1 MVAGRESAEEYKK
14 GSRRQNMSD
23 IVKYQSF
30 ELPGKISIEEDEKD
44 PNRCRFVAE
53 PLERG
58 FGHTI
63 GNALRRVLMTA
74 IESPAILS
82 FKMEGV
88 PHEYMAV
95 EGIIEDVTNIV
106 INLKGALLR
115 RLPTVDQ
122 SDTRG
127 IRILKKTV
135 EVTPE
140 MLEKAGGGYKV
151 RLKDIIQDGLF
162 DVVNPDHEIFTVT
175 VPMTR
180 EVTLRVGYGR
190 GYLPSERIEGM
201 FEKVNDEIV
210 IDALYSPVRLVNYF
224 VEDTRVG
231 GQTDMDRVILDIHTD
246 GRISPKE
253 ALSFAAQII
262 NIHFS
267 IFDELNFQTISFDT
281 DEEETPSDRDSILHK
296 LSLKISEI
304 ELSVRSTNCLQIA
317 DIDTIAELV
326 IMQEIDMLKFR
337 NFGKKSLN
345 EIKAKLDEMGL
356 SLGMDLTKYGI
367 NKDNVKD
374 IVAELAHSEKTQ

>member
-1 MVAGRESAEEYKK
+1 
-14 GSRRQNMSD
+14 MSD
-23 IVKYQSF
+23 IVKYQKF
-30 ELPGKISIEEDEKD
+30 ELPSKIIIEEDEHD
-44 PNRCRFVAE
+44 LNRSRFIAE

-74 IESPAILS
+74 IEAPAILS
-82 FKMEGV
+82 IKIEGV

-115 RLPTVDQ
+115 RLPTTDI
-122 SDTRG
+122 SDARG
-127 IRILKKTV
+127 MRVLKKKLD
-135 EVTPE
+135 VTAE
-140 MLEKAGGGYKV
+140 MLEQGKGGYKV
-151 RLKDIIQDGLF
+151 RLKDIIQDGIF
-162 DVVNPDHEIFTVT
+162 DVVNPDHVIFTVT
-175 VPMTR
+175 MPMTK

-190 GYLPSERIEGM
+190 GYVPSERIEGM

-224 VEDTRVG
+224 VEDKRVG
-231 GQTDMDRVILDIHTD
+231 GQTDMDRVILDVQTD

-253 ALSFAAQII
+253 ALSFASQII
-262 NIHFS
+262 NTHFS

-281 DEEETPSDRDSILHK
+281 DEEEISSDKDSILHK

-317 DIDTIAELV
+317 NIDTIAELV
-326 IMQEIDMLKFR
+326 IMHEADMLKFR

-345 EIKAKLDEMGL
+345 EIKAKLEEMGL
-356 SLGMDLTKYGI
+356 YLGMDLSKYGI
-367 NKDNVKD
+367 TKDNVKD
-374 IVAELAHSEKTQ
+374 LAATLAHSEKG

>member
-1 MVAGRESAEEYKK
+1 
-14 GSRRQNMSD
+14 MSD

>member
-1 MVAGRESAEEYKK
+1 
-14 GSRRQNMSD
+14 MSD
-23 IVKYQSF
+23 IVKYQRF
-30 ELPGKISIEEDEKD
+30 ELPEKIIIEEDEKD

-74 IESPAILS
+74 IEAPAILS

-95 EGIIEDVTNIV
+95 EGITEDVTNIV

-115 RLPTVDQ
+115 RLPTTDQ

-127 IRILKKTV
+127 IRLLKKWL
-135 EVTPE
+135 EITPE
-140 MLEKAGGGYKV
+140 MLEQYKGSYTV
-151 RLKDIIQDGLF
+151 CLKDIIQEGMF
-162 DVVNPDHEIFTVT
+162 EVVNPDHEIFTVT
-175 VPMTR
+175 MPMAK
-180 EVTLRVGYGR
+180 EVVLRVGYGR
-190 GYLPSERIEGM
+190 GYVPSERIEGM
-201 FEKVNDEIV
+201 FEKVNDEII

-224 VEDTRVG
+224 VEDKRVG
-231 GQTDMDRVILDIHTD
+231 GQTDMDRVILDVHTD
-246 GRISPKE
+246 GRLSPRE

-262 NIHFS
+262 NTHFS
-267 IFDELNFQTISFDT
+267 IFDELNFQTISFDV
-281 DEEETPSDRDSILHK
+281 DEEEATSDRDSVLHK

-317 DIDTIAELV
+317 NIDTIAELV

-356 SLGMDLTKYGI
+356 YLGMDLSKYGI
-367 NKDNVKD
+367 TKENVKD
-374 IVAELAHSEKTQ
+374 VVATLAHSEKNQ